1 MGDAFQFFKD
11 NLAHFGYP
19 ILFLG
24 VMLENTGIPVPGET
38 AVLASGFLASPAGDN
53 TFSLP
58 AVILITIVAAILGDN
73 FGFWLGHVWAR
84 PKLVRGERFLFL
96 TPKALKIAEG
106 YFQRYGLWTI
116 FFARFITGIRVVGA
130 LAAGTAGMN
139 WMRFLLA
146 NATGAVAWAVTMSL
160 LGYFFG
166 HLIHSWLSWGGWVL
180 LAIVVILG
188 IVYYRRWSRRPRP
201 SSNSP

>member
-1 MGDAFQFFKD
+1 MDDAFQFFKD

-19 ILFLG
+19 ILFFG
-24 VMLENTGIPVPGET
+24 VMLENAGIPVPGET

-53 TFSLP
+53 TFNLV

-73 FGFWLGHVWAR
+73 FGFWLGHAWAR

-116 FFARFITGIRVVGA
+116 
-130 LAAGTAGMN
+130 
-139 WMRFLLA
+139 
-146 NATGAVAWAVTMSL
+146 
-160 LGYFFG
+160 
-166 HLIHSWLSWGGWVL
+166 
-180 LAIVVILG
+180 
-188 IVYYRRWSRRPRP
+188 
-201 SSNSP
+201 